1 MTAGKPV
8 VGQTPTDVAPN
19 CIEVA
24 QIRLSVFSAWMMVMA
39 AIYYSIVWPYLF
51 YFLLLYILRNQ
62 TVFIFLILLIYYNQ

>member
-19 CIEVA
+19 RIEVA
-24 QIRLSVFSAWMMVMA
+24 QIRPSVFSAWIMVMA

-51 YFLLLYILRNQ
+51 YFFLLYILRNQ